1 MNNRPL
7 LNIATSSNNQD
18 SPDKLY
24 YDITITNLMT
34 SNTQPPLCRFQ
45 ETRANPFVINPSE
58 YYMSIIR
65 FTLDTQS
72 LPVFIPEIKSNQSD
86 PNLTIYTV
94 TLSYTYS
101 GITYNAQAPI
111 IWIPQDLSASLPP
124 APSTNGSQYLG
135 TDYYFAYSYQYFSLL
150 INNAFQTA
158 YNSLDSQITT
168 AGGVLPSNYAPNM
181 TFDTN
186 TNISILNVDVDGYL
200 TGLTDQIF
208 IYFNPALYQLFSS
221 FQANILGYSQ
231 LYGKNFEIIVNNYNG
246 ANNIPFPANNPTYT
260 ACTVYQEYS
269 TIASWCP
276 ITSVVFTS
284 NLLPIVSNQ
293 VSAPLLYIDGQILQS
308 NGNNSNIAN
317 VISDFVSDS
326 GIYKPNIVYNPSA
339 QYRLIEMVGSTPCY
353 SVDVEVSWRSRTGS
367 LQPFLMASGSTATI
381 KILFTKKNTSQIK

>member
-1 MNNRPL
+1 
-7 LNIATSSNNQD
+7 
-18 SPDKLY
+18 
-24 YDITITNLMT
+24 MT
-34 SNTQPPLCRFQ
+34 STTQPPLCRFQ

-72 LPVFIPEIKSNQSD
+72 LPVFIPEIKSNQVN

-101 GITYNAQAPI
+101 GVTYNAQAPI
-111 IWIPQDLSASLPP
+111 IWIPQDLSANLPP
-124 APSTNGSQYLG
+124 LPSANGSQYLG
-135 TDYYFAYSYQYFSLL
+135 TDYYFAYSYQYLSSL

-158 YNSLDSQITT
+158 FDDLDTQVTT
-168 AGGVLPSNYAPNM
+168 AGGVLPSAYAPNM

-200 TGLTDQIF
+200 TSSPDHIYL
-208 IYFNPALYQLFSS
+208 YFNPALYQLFSS
-221 FQANILGYSQ
+221 FQANIRGYSQ
-231 LYGKNFEIIVNNYNG
+231 LYGKNFEIVVNNYNG
-246 ANNIPFPANNPTYT
+246 ASNIPFPANNPTYVVC
-260 ACTVYQEYS
+260 AVYQEYS

-293 VSAPLLYIDGQILQS
+293 VSAPLLYVDGQILQS

-339 QYRLIEMVGSTPCY
+339 QYRLIEMVGQTPCY
-353 SVDVEVSWRSRTGS
+353 SVDVEVLWRSRTGS
-367 LQPFLMASGSTATI
+367 LQPFFMASGSTATI